1 MKQESI
7 KLEELPEN
15 CQVIEVPDDVYV
27 SSTGKY
33 YYPEPTTKAKIKRS
47 LEEAEAHG
55 IKPSKSYLKFLE
67 KLAKEQKYNQTT
79 IKQNV

>member
-1 MKQESI
+1 MEKESI

-33 YYPEPTTKAKIKRS
+33 YYPEPTTKAKVKIS
-47 LEEAEAHG
+47 LEKAEEKG
-55 IKPSKSYLKFLE
+55 IKASKAYMKFLE
-67 KLAKEQKYNQTT
+67 KLAKEQEVK
-79 IKQNV
+79 NV

>member
-15 CQVIEVPDDVYV
+15 CQVLEVPDDVYV
-27 SSTGKY
+27 SNNGKY
-33 YYPEPTTKAKIKRS
+33 YYPKPTIKAKIKRS

-55 IKPSKSYLKFLE
+55 IKPSKVYLKFLE
-67 KLAKEQKYNQTT
+67 ELAEKE
-79 IKQNV
+79 

>member
-1 MKQESI
+1 MEQEKI

-33 YYPEPTTKAKIKRS
+33 YYPEPTTKAKIKMD
-47 LEEAEAHG
+47 LQEAEDKG
-55 IKPSKSYLKFLE
+55 IKPSKAYLKFLE
-67 KLAKEQKYNQTT
+67 RIAEKE
-79 IKQNV
+79 